1 MMQASKALDD
11 QVIQRIMWK
20 VIYKERQFI
29 EKDETSITKAVQ
41 QHVKTIKEL
50 VDENQNHE
58 S

>member
-1 MMQASKALDD
+1 MMQSSKALDD

-29 EKDETSITKAVQ
+29 EKDEKSITKAVQ

>member
-11 QVIQRIMWK
+11 QVLQRIMWK
-20 VIYKERQFI
+20 VIYKARQFI
-29 EKDETSITKAVQ
+29 EKDEKSITKAVQ

>member
-29 EKDETSITKAVQ
+29 EKDEKSITKAVQ

-50 VDENQNHE
+50 VDENQNQE
-58 S
+58 F

>member
-1 MMQASKALDD
+1 MQASKKLDD
-11 QVIQRIMWK
+11 QVVQRIMWK

-29 EKDETSITKAVQ
+29 EKDETSNTKAVQ
-41 QHVKTIKEL
+41 QHIKTVKEF